1 MDLVNLAVAV
11 VFVSNAI
18 ILILLVYM
26 LIRILGQTEQTR
38 EMMVGASREL
48 GDSARV
54 VRDAVY
60 RIGESGRDDAA
71 PVATATPVPGLEMLD
86 RLDQM
91 MEDLAR
97 HGGEGT
103 EQALADIKRTVES
116 MRTVE
121 PSNLAE
127 WHRKHQTELE
137 HVLAQRN
144 RLAGETEQMR
154 QRLHEAHRIIL
165 ELRRANEELTRLS
178 YFDALTELANR
189 RRLIERLHAEW
200 AIGLARGTPVAFA
213 LFDLDEFKAYND
225 HKGHLAGDEALR
237 VVARRVEAELR
248 KPHDTAGRYGGE
260 EFGLLLP
267 GLEMPAAMAVA
278 ERVRQ
283 AVLHADLPHPA
294 SRLGMV
300 TVSIGVAAIVPRAGL
315 SPELLIA
322 AADAA
327 LYRAKQSGKNRVEAA
342 ESLD

>member
-48 GDSARV
+48 ADSARV

-60 RIGESGRDDAA
+60 RIGESGRGGAA

-165 ELRRANEELTRLS
+165 ELRRANKAAEAAGQTVDHLRVEMSKQQQVLDRAKERIRIAETKAAQLS
-178 YFDALTELANR
+178 ADVEQ
-189 RRLIERLHAEW
+189 
-200 AIGLARGTPVAFA
+200 LARLNPAGAAENEA
-213 LFDLDEFKAYND
+213 LKEARRQLAEVSRQRDAQVRELDQLKDAMQRTLVEKDFIEEHFLRLDGSRPA
-225 HKGHLAGDEALR
+225 AGGPAATADEAAAAPAPPGEALR
-237 VVARRVEAELR
+237 SGQNEAL
-248 KPHDTAGRYGGE
+248 A
-260 EFGLLLP
+260 
-267 GLEMPAAMAVA
+267 PA
-278 ERVRQ
+278 
-283 AVLHADLPHPA
+283 
-294 SRLGMV
+294 
-300 TVSIGVAAIVPRAGL
+300 
-315 SPELLIA
+315 
-322 AADAA
+322 
-327 LYRAKQSGKNRVEAA
+327 
-342 ESLD
+342 